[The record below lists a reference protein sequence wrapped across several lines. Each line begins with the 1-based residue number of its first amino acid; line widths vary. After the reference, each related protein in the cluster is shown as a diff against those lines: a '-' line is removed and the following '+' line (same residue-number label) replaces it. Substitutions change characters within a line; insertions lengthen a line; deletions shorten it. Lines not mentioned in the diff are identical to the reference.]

1 MEVAHPTDI
10 NFNLSYSPVMQ
21 CKKNSGSRSK
31 RSVCSIRMPPYNKP
45 VLKNSYFITRK
56 SPMFILIVFIY
67 SIMHVMHDW
76 QVFMF
81 TVYLQAD
88 LPV

>member
-10 NFNLSYSPVMQ
+10 NFNLSYSPVLQ

-45 VLKNSYFITRK
+45 VLKNSYFIA
-56 SPMFILIVFIY
+56 
-67 SIMHVMHDW
+67 D
-76 QVFMF
+76 
-81 TVYLQAD
+81 VYFDRFHLLNHACYA
-88 LPV
+88 